1 MKTRV
6 PKGAQKTFGVWI
18 LLFIMVVF
26 FVQQTSMKKNEVMK
40 DFSYPNFVEALE
52 KKHISEITFFTK
64 AQEIEGAIK
73 EEFVAEYKEKYG
85 GSKFK
90 IPGNIDNSGYETAKE
105 NGIIPKYNNE
115 DRSMLV
121 TVLLNLLPLVL
132 ILGLFIFFMR
142 QLQAGGG
149 KAFNFGKSKAKLLNE
164 SKKKVT
170 FKDVAGVDEAKEE
183 LVEIVEFLKEPKR
196 FTKLGGRIPKGV
208 LLVGPPGTGKTL
220 LARAVAGEAGVPFF
234 SISGSDFVE
243 MFVGVGAS
251 RVRDMFEQGRRNAP
265 CIIFIDEIDAV
276 GRHRGAGMGG
286 GHDER
291 EQTLNQLLVEMDG
304 FEGTE
309 GVIIIA
315 ATNRV
320 DVLDPALL
328 RPGRFDR
335 RVMVG
340 RPDLNGRVHI
350 LNVHVKKV
358 PLSDEVKIETI
369 AKGTPGLSGADLEN
383 LVNEAALIAARQRKK
398 MIDMDDFEQARDK
411 VLMGPERRSM
421 KVSDEDRLITAYHEA
436 GHTIVN
442 RSLPGLDPIHK
453 VTIMPRGGALG
464 ITQTLPDKDALSFT
478 KSKAENMIAFLFGGR
493 AAEEIVFKDITT
505 GASNDIERATDIAT
519 KMVTEW
525 GMSLKIGPL
534 SYSSSDSPVFVGMQ
548 TNKGGREVSDSKS
561 QEIDSEITKIID
573 EGYKKAVRIL
583 TEKREALESLTKGLM
598 EFETVD
604 GIEVDMLM
612 RGATVEEIR
621 QKRLDR
627 ADLIKKESDLRKD
640 KEVVVKPKKQ
650 DEPDGLGDPNPMGS
664 PA

>member
-1 MKTRV
+1 MKNRV

-26 FVQQTSMKKNEVMK
+26 FVQQASLKKNEVMK
-40 DFSYPNFVEALE
+40 EFSYPNFVEALE
-52 KKHISEITFFTK
+52 KKQIKEITFYTK
-64 AQEIEGAIK
+64 AQEIEGSIK
-73 EEFVAEYKEKYG
+73 DEFATEFKEKFG
-85 GSKFK
+85 GTKFK
-90 IPGNIDNSGYETAKE
+90 IPGNIDNSGFETAKE
-105 NGIIPKYNNE
+105 NGLIPKYNNE
-115 DRSMLV
+115 DRSLFV
-121 TVLLNLLPLVL
+121 SVLLNLLPLIL
-132 ILGLFIFFMR
+132 IVGLFLFFMR

-149 KAFNFGKSKAKLLNE
+149 KAFSFGKSKAKLLNE
-164 SKKKVT
+164 SKKRVT

-309 GVIIIA
+309 GVIIVA
-315 ATNRV
+315 ATNRA

-340 RPDLNGRVHI
+340 RPDVGGRLHI
-350 LNVHVKKV
+350 LNVHAKKV
-358 PLSDEVKIETI
+358 PLSKEVNLEVV
-369 AKGTPGLSGADLEN
+369 AKGTPGFSGADLEN

-398 MIDMDDFEQARDK
+398 MIDMHDFEYARDK
-411 VLMGPERRSM
+411 VLMGPERKSM
-421 KVSDEDRLITAYHEA
+421 KVSEDERLLTAYHEA

-442 RSLPGLDPIHK
+442 KSLKGLDPIHK

-464 ITQTLPDKDALSFT
+464 ITQTLPEKDALSFT

-493 AAEEIVFKDITT
+493 AAEEIIFKDITT
-505 GASNDIERATDIAT
+505 GASNDIERATEIAT

-525 GMSLKIGPL
+525 GMSTKIGPL
-534 SYSSSDSPVFVGMQ
+534 AYSQSDNPVFVGMQ
-548 TNKGGREVSDSKS
+548 SGKGSGRDISDSKA
-561 QEIDSEITKIID
+561 QEIDAEISRIIA
-573 EGYKKAVRIL
+573 EGYQVAMKIL
-583 TEKREALESLTKGLM
+583 TEKRQALESLTKGLM

-604 GIEVDMLM
+604 GVEVDMLM
-612 RGATVEEIR
+612 NGASIEEIK
-621 QKRLDR
+621 QKRSDR
-627 ADLIKKESDLRKD
+627 EDQIKVEGDSRI
-640 KEVVVKPKKQ
+640 EPVVAPTPPKKN
-650 DEPDGLGDPNPMGS
+650 DTPDGFDPMGS

>member
-1 MKTRV
+1 MKNRV
-6 PKGAQKTFGVWI
+6 PKGAQKTFGVWF
-18 LLFIMVVF
+18 LLLIMVVF
-26 FVQQTSMKKNEVMK
+26 FVQQMANKTNTVMK
-40 DFSYPNFVEALE
+40 EFSYPNFVKALE
-52 KKHISEITFFTK
+52 KNHIEEITFFTK
-64 AQEIEGAIK
+64 SQEIEGVIK
-73 EEFVAEYKEKYG
+73 NEFKDEYQKTFG
-85 GSKFK
+85 GTKFR
-90 IPGNIDNSGYETAKE
+90 IAGNIDNSGYDTVIK
-105 NGIIPKYNNE
+105 NGIVPKYDNQDKYE
-115 DRSMLV
+115 
-121 TVLLNLLPLVL
+121 VLKIIVSSIPLLLL
-132 ILGLFIFFMR
+132 IGLGIFFLR
-142 QLQAGGG
+142 QLQSGGS
-149 KAFNFGKSKAKLLNE
+149 KAFSFGKSKAKLLNE
-164 SKKKVT
+164 LKKKVT

-251 RVRDMFEQGRRNAP
+251 RVRDMFEQGRRSAP

-309 GVIIIA
+309 GVIIVA
-315 ATNRV
+315 ATNRA

-340 RPDLNGRVHI
+340 RPDLNGRIHI

-358 PLSDEVKIETI
+358 PLSEEVKVETI
-369 AKGTPGLSGADLEN
+369 ARGTPGLSGADLEN
-383 LVNEAALIAARQRKK
+383 LVNEAALIAARKRKK
-398 MIDMDDFEQARDK
+398 MLDMDDFEEARDK
-411 VLMGPERRSM
+411 VLMGAERKSM
-421 KVSDEDRLITAYHEA
+421 KISEEDRLLTAYHEA

-442 RSLPGLDPIHK
+442 RALPGLDPIHK
-453 VTIMPRGGALG
+453 VTIMPRGMALG
-464 ITQTLPDKDALSFT
+464 VTQTLPEKDHLNYT
-478 KSKAENMIAFLFGGR
+478 KSKAEHMIAFLFGGR
-493 AAEEIVFKDITT
+493 AAEEIIYKDVTT

-525 GMSLKIGPL
+525 GMSTKIGPL
-534 SYSSSDSPVFVGMQ
+534 SYSNSDNPVFVGMQ
-548 TNKGGREVSDSKS
+548 SGKGSGRDVSDAKS
-561 QEIDSEITKIID
+561 QEIDSEISRIIS
-573 EGYKKAVRIL
+573 EGYQTAIRIL
-583 TEKREALESLTKGLM
+583 TEQRKALESLTQGLM

-604 GIEVDMLM
+604 GYEVDMLIA
-612 RGATVEEIR
+612 GATIDEVK
-621 QKRLDR
+621 QKRLER
-627 ADLIKKESDLRKD
+627 ADKIKTESDQKKEA
-640 KEVVVKPKKQ
+640 VVVPPKKQ
-650 DEPDGLGDPNPMGS
+650 NSTDGLGDPNPMGS

>member
-1 MKTRV
+1 MKNRV

-26 FVQQTSMKKNEVMK
+26 FVQQASLKKSEMMK
-40 DFSYPNFVEALE
+40 DFAYPNLVEALE
-52 KKHISEITFFTK
+52 NKQVKEITFYTK
-64 AQEIEGAIK
+64 AQEIEGTVKDEFA
-73 EEFVAEYKEKYG
+73 EEFKEKFG
-85 GSKFK
+85 GTKFK

-105 NGIIPKYNNE
+105 NGVIPKYNNE
-115 DRSMLV
+115 DRSV
-121 TVLLNLLPLVL
+121 FVSVLLNLLPLIL
-132 ILGLFIFFMR
+132 IVALFIFFMR

-149 KAFNFGKSKAKLLNE
+149 KAFSFGKSRAKLLNE
-164 SKKKVT
+164 SKKRVT

-309 GVIIIA
+309 GVIIVA

-340 RPDLNGRVHI
+340 RPDVTGRLHI

-358 PLSDEVKIETI
+358 PLSKEVNLETV
-369 AKGTPGLSGADLEN
+369 AKGTPGFSGADLEN
-383 LVNEAALIAARQRKK
+383 LVNEAALVAARRRKK
-398 MIDMDDFEQARDK
+398 IIDMDDFEYARDK
-411 VLMGPERRSM
+411 VLMGPERKSM
-421 KVSDEDRLITAYHEA
+421 KVSEEERLLTAYHEA

-442 RSLPGLDPIHK
+442 KSLKGLDPIHK

-464 ITQTLPDKDALSFT
+464 ITQTLPEKDALSFT

-493 AAEEIVFKDITT
+493 AAEEIIFKDITT
-505 GASNDIERATDIAT
+505 GASNDIERATEIAT

-525 GMSLKIGPL
+525 GMSEKIGPL
-534 SYSSSDSPVFVGMQ
+534 AYGHSDNPVFVGMQ
-548 TNKGGREVSDSKS
+548 SGKGGRDISDSKS
-561 QEIDSEITKIID
+561 QEIDSEISKIID

-583 TEKREALESLTKGLM
+583 TEKRDALESLTKGLM

-604 GIEVDMLM
+604 GVEVDMLM
-612 RGATVEEIR
+612 KGVSVEDIKQRRVERSEQIK
-621 QKRLDR
+621 QEG
-627 ADLIKKESDLRKD
+627 DLKKEPVTSKTEKED
-640 KEVVVKPKKQ
+640 K
-650 DEPDGLGDPNPMGS
+650 PDGLGDPNPMGS